1 MGEGAARERLN
12 TAMDA
17 RRVDRRMRWVEVAE
31 RAQMSVQNL
40 SLIRKGKINITDLAA
55 ANLEDALE
63 WAPGSIAAVLAGGDA
78 TLKARQR
85 VDAPGDEIGAIL
97 AYIDQRWG
105 PDATQEV
112 LDATRRARG
121 GDSGE
126 SQADYQAK

>member
-1 MGEGAARERLN
+1 MEARQRLDE
-12 TAMDA
+12 AFKA
-17 RRVDRRMRWVEVAE
+17 QRIELRLRWVELAD
-31 RAQMSVQNL
+31 RARMTVTNL
-40 SLIRKGKINITDLAA
+40 SFIRNGKIAITDLAA
-55 ANLEDALE
+55 ANLEDAFE
-63 WAPGSIAAVLAGGDA
+63 WERGSIAAVLAGGEP
-78 TLKARQR
+78 TLKARHR
-85 VDAPGDEIGAIL
+85 ADAPGDEIGAIL